1 MGTVANDNLEQQ
13 GCHPFYESVITNP
26 FVTEVR
32 TVCLRRVFNCHEQ
45 EETKHE
51 QHPGLGSCH
60 GGHWFWDL
68 FHIDHNILQ
77 IENLPNC

>member
-32 TVCLRRVFNCHEQ
+32 TVCLRRGFNCHEYG
-45 EETKHE
+45 ETKIFLNYVL
-51 QHPGLGSCH
+51 GLALAMVVIGS
-60 GGHWFWDL
+60 GG
-68 FHIDHNILQ
+68 HIDHNILQ
-77 IENLPNC
+77 VENLPNS

>member
-32 TVCLRRVFNCHEQ
+32 TVCLRRGFNCHEQ
-45 EETKHE
+45 EETE
-51 QHPGLGSCH
+51 
-60 GGHWFWDL
+60 
-68 FHIDHNILQ
+68 IVMNNILGLALATVVIGSQ
-77 IENLPNC
+77 ICFI